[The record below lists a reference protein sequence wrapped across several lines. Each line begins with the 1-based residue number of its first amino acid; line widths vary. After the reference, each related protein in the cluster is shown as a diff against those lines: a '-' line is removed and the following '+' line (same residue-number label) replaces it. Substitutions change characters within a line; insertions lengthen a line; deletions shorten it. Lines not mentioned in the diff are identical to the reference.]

1 MGNTGHF
8 CSLQNLHIF
17 RAVDCKTLKGGLQA
31 GPAIIEI
38 EIDIEIG
45 KLPEIDCDHDFNFDH
60 DSERPKCENKN
71 ALMGNR
77 LCIDFSQRLN
87 QKRNILFSPLSTT

>member
-1 MGNTGHF
+1 MAEIPHFCRSAKESAGHF

-45 KLPEIDCDHDFNFDH
+45 KLPEIDCDHDFDFDH

-71 ALMGNR
+71 ALKESA
-77 LCIDFSQRLN
+77 L
-87 QKRNILFSPLSTT
+87 PLATEQDLG